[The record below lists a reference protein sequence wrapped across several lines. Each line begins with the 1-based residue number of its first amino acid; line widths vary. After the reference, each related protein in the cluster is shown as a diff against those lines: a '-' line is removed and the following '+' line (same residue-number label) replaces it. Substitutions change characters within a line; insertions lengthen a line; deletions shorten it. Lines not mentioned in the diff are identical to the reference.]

1 MTHYFISSQCCS
13 KIKVIQ
19 NLQYCCQYFRCNV
32 LLPWRHLSVCI
43 APNSPYSWGSFF
55 NKNSSSHLQK
65 FPVVNGI
72 SFSTI
77 SGKEDTFADCSAL
90 RIFLTRNECSV
101 LFLPQTLR
109 HFWLNGLYFGNLS
122 LYSFSENFPKNNS
135 IFFTLTSK
143 PLESCTLWTCISFC
157 CVNKFCKFLNDCLL
171 QIR

>member
-65 FPVVNGI
+65 FLVVNGI

-122 LYSFSENFPKNNS
+122 LYSFFWKLSKKQFH
-135 IFFTLTSK
+135 IFYPHFKTSRILH
-143 PLESCTLWTCISFC
+143 PLNLYQ
-157 CVNKFCKFLNDCLL
+157 FLLCN
-171 QIR
+171 QVS